1 MPSWFWDI
9 LLFAL
14 GFTAGLG
21 AALAGVLVARMR
33 RDAAVEGSQLVDSL
47 GPLGT
52 RRFLAAISD

>member
-9 LLFAL
+9 MLFAL

-21 AALAGVLVARMR
+21 AALAGVLVVRMR
-33 RDAAVEGSQLVDSL
+33 REATVEGRQLVDRL

-52 RRFLAAISD
+52 RRFLAAISE

>member
-14 GFTAGLG
+14 GFAAGLG
-21 AALAGVLVARMR
+21 AAFAGILVTRMR
-33 RDAAVEGSQLVDSL
+33 RDASVEGRQLVDRL

-52 RRFLAAISD
+52 RRFLAAISE